1 MSAPEDPLVDPV
13 NPPPPQSANA
23 KKKKKKSKKKAKPAA
38 PEAAPPVLC
47 ISRNK
52 HWKYI
57 SSYHGPWLQLPVE
70 LLDSLVQLNTDPPP
84 LPSSKPAPRLW
95 IRVSRKLGAVLLRA
109 LVVRARSPP
118 PAKCATMSAMRIHRL
133 RALAVQKLAQAYR
146 MDEIASS
153 VVVMQGG
160 TVFDDIAERVLRHDP
175 NDSDARY
182 VHFFHEKIPSRQLAE
197 STSTRVLDE
206 LIAAQPNHL
215 EYFRTRGIVRCF
227 RDEYPEAVRD
237 FTHAIKE
244 SRAQRKHHMAVVP
257 KKKRNG
263 QAPPEGTAV
272 PLPIAPLEP
281 QALFLRGAAHLSHAL
296 HSPYDDIRLSNLPA
310 HAHLGGIESGN
321 PLGLLGA
328 RTAAKFIAY
337 RDALQEVREQ
347 VEMLARKCVRDMER
361 FLAYF
366 ASIEGECTCGAST
379 PTSPSSPTHTMT
391 SYPDCLNSPPPLS
404 ASSST
409 STYDF
414 EQALL
419 SRRDHPHTYTYTTY
433 HPLTTEAHFTVLL
446 ALLLLGAFDALRERY
461 ELAMKI
467 VEGVSLTEEGDVQ
480 DEGVGLGGSG
490 LEGYPVFLPPRSLAK
505 AEWVEC
511 MNRLG
516 AIVDPPPGAS
526 KGKTAEHKRSFA
538 EEDYDLPSSSSSRSS
553 TPSSSFYS
561 PALSSSSSMTLPVA
575 HGIPLRPDA
584 PRALE
589 ALRGV
594 VYSTHSVNEFLS
606 TPPPASPRA
615 PSGKA
620 KGKEDVAAR
629 TRDVMRERAKVKDMS
644 KSLNIPL
651 FGPRVDVVL
660 AWVDA
665 MGLAELGI

>member
-1 MSAPEDPLVDPV
+1 M
-13 NPPPPQSANA
+13 
-23 KKKKKKSKKKAKPAA
+23 
-38 PEAAPPVLC
+38 LC

-84 LPSSKPAPRLW
+84 LPSSKPAPPPVDPGVFHSVASIRRL
-95 IRVSRKLGAVLLRA
+95 IDDASSLA
-109 LVVRARSPP
+109 VRASSGLSSSELSSCGLGPPP

-296 HSPYDDIRLSNLPA
+296 HVIETTVLRIEKIGPQSPYDDIRLSNLPA

-516 AIVDPPPGAS
+516 AIVEPPPGAS

-606 TPPPASPRA
+606 TPPPASPRP